1 MKEGDKDI
9 TVGAKFNSYYRGQ
22 RKLKSPIGL
31 LNNKENNT
39 RSQPVE
45 TSAHSDVRS
54 AQAAIVLKCCHGSIS
69 TSVFKDLI
77 SQGIYCS
84 RCYFGVD
91 FTPDALPGK
100 NPPIYPDLGPALGA
114 Y

>member
-31 LNNKENNT
+31 LTNKENNT
-39 RSQPVE
+39 RSRPVE

-54 AQAAIVLKCCHGSIS
+54 AQAAVH
-69 TSVFKDLI
+69 
-77 SQGIYCS
+77 
-84 RCYFGVD
+84 
-91 FTPDALPGK
+91 
-100 NPPIYPDLGPALGA
+100 
-114 Y
+114 